1 MHQGGFVTQAGY
13 EQMANRRASGM
24 HDLSVPGGNGA
35 WGGRGAGGGAGG
47 TGGTGWLNPDK
58 DITLVETKNGR
69 TGFGLANI
77 IPGSFG
83 ESFVPDNA
91 KIVIRLAT

>member
-1 MHQGGFVTQAGY
+1 
-13 EQMANRRASGM
+13 M

-58 DITLVETKNGR
+58 DITLVETNNGR
-69 TGFGLANI
+69 TGWGLANI
-77 IPGSFG
+77 IPGSIG
-83 ESFVPDNA
+83 ESFIPDNA